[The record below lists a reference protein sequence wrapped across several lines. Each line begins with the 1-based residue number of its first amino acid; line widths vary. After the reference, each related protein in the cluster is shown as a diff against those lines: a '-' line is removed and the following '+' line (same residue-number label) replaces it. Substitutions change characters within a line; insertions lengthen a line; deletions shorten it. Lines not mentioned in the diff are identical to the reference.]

1 MATSNTEICNLTLKA
16 VGLDPIASLA
26 SDTSQAGIILRNTWE
41 ATRDAILRA
50 ANWRFLLSRSGS
62 LAREAA
68 APSFGFS
75 YAYALPSDYVRVVE
89 MSVDADYSVEGRRLL
104 TNEEEAYILYVA
116 YDKGTD
122 LVALFDGHLVKAIV
136 AQLAVDIA
144 PSLKSKSIVPQLEVI
159 ARDRLADAK
168 LFSAIEA
175 RQKQATCTAL
185 TDDVR

>member
-1 MATSNTEICNLTLKA
+1 MLTSNTEICNLALKA
-16 VGLDPIASLA
+16 LGLDPISSLA

-50 ANWRFLLSRSGS
+50 ANWRCLLARSGS

-68 APSFGFS
+68 APAFG
-75 YAYALPSDYVRVVE
+75 YAYAFALPSDCVRVVE
-89 MSVDADYSVEGRRLL
+89 MSVDAAWVREGSLLL
-104 TNEEEAYILYVA
+104 TDESEAYILYVA
-116 YDKGTD
+116 YDTAAD
-122 LVALFDGHLVKAIV
+122 PVARLDGHLVKAIV

-144 PSLKSKSIVPQLEVI
+144 PGLKSKSLVPQLEVI

-175 RQKQATCTAL
+175 RPVTASCTAL
-185 TDDVR
+185 LDVR